1 MCFSLKPLNNRWEQ
15 CALHSDSYFP
25 LLCVSVLAVL
35 LAEAEEQNQDWDLSS
50 EPAAVQL
57 AAGGL
62 VAMAQLFHHI
72 PRIIAKRGKL
82 ISLFFFSLFLIHSL
96 PNQGPWLCPADRL
109 CPGVVPCWGH
119 AAVLCAGW
127 PGPAAPPAST
137 AVSDSPQNPKAI
149 WSRARKHLA
158 SWTLSNCAMYV
169 NSGSVNLS
177 RLSQCVFIRFSGP
190 VAAKASKSGLV
201 SQRFCRWRTA
211 RCKVRAR

>member
-1 MCFSLKPLNNRWEQ
+1 MEAVCSPLGLLFPTPLCF
-15 CALHSDSYFP
+15 CAG
-25 LLCVSVLAVL
+25 C
-35 LAEAEEQNQDWDLSS
+35 
-50 EPAAVQL
+50 
-57 AAGGL
+57 AAGWGRRAEPGL
-62 VAMAQLFHHI
+62 RSQLRTSCCSAGCRRTCSNGTALSPHTANHSKERKVNF
-72 PRIIAKRGKL
+72 PFF
-82 ISLFFFSLFLIHSL
+82 FFFSRFLIHSL

>member
-1 MCFSLKPLNNRWEQ
+1 
-15 CALHSDSYFP
+15 
-25 LLCVSVLAVL
+25 
-35 LAEAEEQNQDWDLSS
+35 
-50 EPAAVQL
+50 
-57 AAGGL
+57 
-62 VAMAQLFHHI
+62 MAQLFHHI

-158 SWTLSNCAMYV
+158 S
-169 NSGSVNLS
+169 
-177 RLSQCVFIRFSGP
+177 
-190 VAAKASKSGLV
+190 
-201 SQRFCRWRTA
+201 
-211 RCKVRAR
+211 